1 MREPIRDKGRL
12 EHIVDA
18 IDNIFSFA
26 KEKTIDELNTDKI
39 LFYAVVKNIEIIG
52 EAAFRLTKE
61 FRQHYSET
69 PWNSIV
75 LMRHVLVH
83 DYYQIKSKEVWKVI
97 HEDLQPL
104 RGQIARYLAEI
115 DWEAWEKQ
123 DIAPAESAVHK
134 NMIQTARRM
143 LNKGF
148 NIKEIVEIT
157 GLSAEEI
164 SELM

>member
-26 KEKTIDELNTDKI
+26 KGKTVDVLDSEKL

-61 FRQHYSET
+61 FRQQHPET
-69 PWNSIV
+69 PWSSIV

-83 DYYQIKSKEVWKVI
+83 DYYQIKSKEVYKVI
-97 HEDLQPL
+97 NEDLQPL
-104 RGQIARYLAEI
+104 RDQISRYLSET

-123 DIAPAESAVHK
+123 EIAPAESAVHK
-134 NMIQTARRM
+134 NMVQTARRM
-143 LNKGF
+143 LSKGF
-148 NIKEIVEIT
+148 DVKEIAEIT

-164 SELM
+164 SEL